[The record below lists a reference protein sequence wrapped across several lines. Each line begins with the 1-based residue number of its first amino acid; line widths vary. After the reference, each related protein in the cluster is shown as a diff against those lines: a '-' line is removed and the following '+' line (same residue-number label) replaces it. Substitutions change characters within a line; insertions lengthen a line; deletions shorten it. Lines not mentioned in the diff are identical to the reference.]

1 MLSLEKPERSA
12 TTGLIG
18 DVADASSVAYVG
30 KAWTFQYDAEHAAFL
45 QPILVERGIATSMTK
60 KPMALVQ
67 TMKHTS
73 HCRRNNRM
81 KFTDILEEFTKLS
94 QKRSSILKHVN
105 DMEDEVTSIS
115 ERIEE
120 LQDARPRNSDEIAKA
135 RDKRKRVRADISNRK
150 HDVRLV
156 EADIDALKMRFK
168 WLVDYEVRDDEEG

>member
-1 MLSLEKPERSA
+1 
-12 TTGLIG
+12 
-18 DVADASSVAYVG
+18 
-30 KAWTFQYDAEHAAFL
+30 
-45 QPILVERGIATSMTK
+45 
-60 KPMALVQ
+60 
-67 TMKHTS
+67 
-73 HCRRNNRM
+73 
-81 KFTDILEEFTKLS
+81 
-94 QKRSSILKHVN
+94 
-105 DMEDEVTSIS
+105 MEDEVTSIS